1 MKCNSSNSGYKKI
14 LRRCKVKFFSWSFID
29 LFDQT
34 RTRAIILNQIIARVY
49 LGSILMKAQ
58 LRTYKAEKRHS

>member
-49 LGSILMKAQ
+49 LGSIPYESPIKDI
-58 LRTYKAEKRHS
+58 